1 MSRER
6 PVSLAT
12 GACGRRHQGIGHSVR
27 QKGQASQHRFS
38 WPRSFAMPRP
48 ALSRTLPAPPVFPAI
63 LSRLRPRTGP
73 GPLFCGAPS
82 KRGVPGQSSR
92 MQCRSGE
99 TAGACG
105 ADPVKVTAEGA
116 ASIVSIDTPSCI
128 FTRAS
133 LQDGVLSPKDAK
145 GSEETVNSFPC
156 DDAPPDGRVPS
167 SAACV
172 FAERGE
178 SADARRYPG
187 VRGRPQHFSAFA
199 PCCPPRC

>member
-6 PVSLAT
+6 SVSLAT

-27 QKGQASQHRFS
+27 QKGQASQRRFS

-48 ALSRTLPAPPVFPAI
+48 ALSRTLPVRPAFSAI
-63 LSRLRPRTGP
+63 LSRPRPRTGP
-73 GPLFCGAPS
+73 GPLFSGAPS

-99 TAGACG
+99 TADACG
-105 ADPVKVTAEGA
+105 SDLVKVAAGGV

-128 FTRAS
+128 FTRA
-133 LQDGVLSPKDAK
+133 LLYDGVPSPKDAK
-145 GSEETVNSFPC
+145 GSEDTVNSFLC
-156 DDAPPDGRVPS
+156 DNAPPDGRAPS

-187 VRGRPQHFSAFA
+187 VRGRPQYFSALV
-199 PCCPPRC
+199 PCCPLRR